1 MPNWD
6 EQEFITVS
14 TITLMYECW
23 KVPASF
29 PIFQTKHNN
38 YDCSQCPGVSTQ
50 DFIDLLK
57 KNLKNLES
65 WVVSSFWKS
74 NDCFTN
80 ASLD

>member
-38 YDCSQCPGVSTQ
+38 YDCSQCPGVSIQ

-57 KNLKNLES
+57 P
-65 WVVSSFWKS
+65 F
-74 NDCFTN
+74 
-80 ASLD
+80 